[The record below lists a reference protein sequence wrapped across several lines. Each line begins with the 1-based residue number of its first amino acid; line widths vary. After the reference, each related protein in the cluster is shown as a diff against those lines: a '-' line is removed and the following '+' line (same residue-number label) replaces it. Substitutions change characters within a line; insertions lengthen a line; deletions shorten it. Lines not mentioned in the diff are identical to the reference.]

1 MNWWIE
7 EYKKYHAELDT
18 NYPGNNL
25 KPQLLHVKDL
35 VIDTKS
41 KTLLDYG
48 CGKGLQYTKWK
59 HHEEL
64 GIDMPALYDPAVPRY
79 ENLPDGPFD
88 GVISTDVLEHIP
100 KEHLPETFEKIF
112 SRAKRF
118 VFLAICTRPAI
129 AVLPSGENAH
139 CTLEPMS
146 WWVEQIRPYSKVY
159 THIKTYGNDN
169 NYEILNE
176 DIFLEW
182 YLKEHGMA

>member
-7 EYKKYHAELDT
+7 EYKKYHSELDT

-25 KPQLLHVKDL
+25 KPQLQHVKDL

-41 KTLLDYG
+41 ETLLDYG

-64 GIDMPALYDPAVPRY
+64 GIEMPALYDPAVSAY
-79 ENLPDGPFD
+79 ETLPEGVFD

-100 KEHLPETFEKIF
+100 EEHLPKTFEEIF

-118 VFLAICTRPAI
+118 VFLAICTKPAI

-139 CTLEPMS
+139 CTLKPCS
-146 WWVEQIRPYSKVY
+146 WWVEQIQPYSKVY

-169 NYEILNE
+169 DYAILNE
-176 DIFLEW
+176 DIYLEW
-182 YLKEHGMA
+182 YLEEHGMK

>member
-7 EYKKYHAELDT
+7 EYKKYHAEQST

-25 KPQLLHVKDL
+25 KPQLIHVKDL
-35 VIDTKS
+35 VQDTKS

-64 GIDMPALYDPAVPRY
+64 GIDMPALYDPAVPSY
-79 ENLPDGPFD
+79 DTLPDGPFD

-100 KEHLPETFEKIF
+100 EEHLPETFDQIF
-112 SRAKRF
+112 SRAERF

-129 AVLPSGENAH
+129 AILPSGENAH
-139 CTLEPMS
+139 CTLQPCT
-146 WWVEQIRPYSKVY
+146 WCVEQIKKHSPRKVY
-159 THIKTYGNDN
+159 THVKTYGDDND
-169 NYEILNE
+169 YAILNE
-176 DIFLEW
+176 DIYLEW
-182 YLKEHGMA
+182 FLDQL

>member
-7 EYKKYHAELDT
+7 EYKKYHAELET

-64 GIDMPALYDPAVPRY
+64 GIDIPALYDPAVPQY
-79 ENLPDGPFD
+79 KDLPDGPFD

-100 KEHLPETFEKIF
+100 EGSLPTIIEEIFSYSGKYVFCTAAIKKAGKILPNGKNAHATVQPKEWWKKLFEKYDNYTLDF
-112 SRAKRF
+112 TEKDPKKTMKYLRAKE
-118 VFLAICTRPAI
+118 AK
-129 AVLPSGENAH
+129 GGHN
-139 CTLEPMS
+139 
-146 WWVEQIRPYSKVY
+146 Y
-159 THIKTYGNDN
+159 NDN
-169 NYEILNE
+169 
-176 DIFLEW
+176 
-182 YLKEHGMA
+182 

>member
-1 MNWWIE
+1 MNSVQLEGSNINSSTILNNQWGI
-7 EYKKYHAELDT
+7 DGS
-18 NYPGNNL
+18 GNN
-25 KPQLLHVKDL
+25 VN
-35 VIDTKS
+35 V
-41 KTLLDYG
+41 
-48 CGKGLQYTKWK
+48 
-59 HHEEL
+59 
-64 GIDMPALYDPAVPRY
+64 GIDMGGYCDDDNYTDQINSNGDLDI
-79 ENLPDGPFD
+79 FD
-88 GVISTDVLEHIP
+88 TV
-100 KEHLPETFEKIF
+100 TFEEIF

-176 DIFLEW
+176 DIYLEWFLEQ
-182 YLKEHGMA
+182 L

>member
-64 GIDMPALYDPAVPRY
+64 GIEMPALYDPAVPAY
-79 ENLPDGPFD
+79 DTLPEGPFD
-88 GVISTDVLEHIP
+88 
-100 KEHLPETFEKIF
+100 
-112 SRAKRF
+112 
-118 VFLAICTRPAI
+118 
-129 AVLPSGENAH
+129 
-139 CTLEPMS
+139 
-146 WWVEQIRPYSKVY
+146 
-159 THIKTYGNDN
+159 
-169 NYEILNE
+169 
-176 DIFLEW
+176 
-182 YLKEHGMA
+182 